1 MRLLALVAIL
11 VVSVFVSANQTHANA
26 PADLSYTVLR
36 NGDPIGTHAYSF
48 REKGARMVV
57 DINTDIKVKVAFLT
71 VYRFEH
77 KAIEEWHRGKMVSTT
92 SVTNDDG
99 EDHKLKIS
107 FGGSN
112 LKINGDGK
120 LSVAAYGAMPAS
132 LWNPDTVKNTS
143 LINTLDGK
151 IMAITVDD
159 LGQEQVMVKGHKTAT
174 QHYRLSGDLEREL
187 WFDPKGTLVQVQ
199 FKGDDGSDISYELR

>member
-1 MRLLALVAIL
+1 MRLLALVALLMI
-11 VVSVFVSANQTHANA
+11 SVIVFSTQSFANA
-26 PADLSYTVLR
+26 PSDLSYTVLR

-48 REKGARMVV
+48 KEKGSGLVV
-57 DINTDIKVKVAFLT
+57 NINTDIKVKVAFLT

-77 KAIEEWHRGKMVSTT
+77 QASEEWRRGKMVSTT

-99 EDHKLKIS
+99 KDHKLKVS
-107 FGGSN
+107 FGGNN

-120 LSVAAYGAMPAS
+120 KSVAAYGAMPAS
-132 LWNPDTVKNTS
+132 LWHPDTVKNTV
-143 LINTLDGK
+143 LLNTLDGTMMTVK
-151 IMAITVDD
+151 IDD
-159 LGQEQVMVKGHKTAT
+159 LGSDLVKVKGHEVSA

-187 WFDPKGTLVQVQ
+187 WFDPNGALVQVQ

>member
-1 MRLLALVAIL
+1 MRLLTLVAIL
-11 VVSVFVSANQTHANA
+11 MASVFISSSQTHANA

-36 NGDPIGTHAYSF
+36 NGDPIGTHAYTF

-77 KAIEEWHRGKMVSTT
+77 KAIEEWHRGKMVSTFST
-92 SVTNDDG
+92 TNDDG
-99 EDHKLKIS
+99 KNHKLKVS
-107 FGGSN
+107 FGGNN

-132 LWNPDTVKNTS
+132 LWHPDTVKNTA

-151 IMAITVDD
+151 MMAITVDD
-159 LGQEQVMVKGHKTAT
+159 LGQDQVMVKGRKIAAR
-174 QHYRLSGDLEREL
+174 HYRLSGDLEREL
-187 WFDPKGTLVQVQ
+187 WFDPAGTLVQVQ